1 MIAVAT
7 LFSLNYIISKIGMRA
22 FTPFV
27 FAYLRIAGA
36 ALILNCICYER
47 NAAPLSRD
55 DSRRLA
61 LYSILGV
68 VINQVAFLAGLALTT
83 AHVAAILITTIPI
96 FAVGAAIVL
105 GRERATARR
114 VGGIVI
120 AAIGAALVVGFEGF
134 DGAPRAVLGDLLI
147 IVNSLAFAL
156 YLVLSKP
163 IMARLSA
170 RRVLGRMFAIA
181 GVVLFPLAILPLMH
195 ERWQAMGASAW
206 LSLAAVII
214 GPTVAAYLL
223 NGWAL
228 RHADS
233 SIVAAYAYLQPVIAT
248 ILAFF
253 FLGEVIRPAALA
265 AGAMIFAGLY
275 AASR

>member
-36 ALILNCICYER
+36 ALILNCIFYER

-134 DGAPRAVLGDLLI
+134 DGAPRAVVGDLLI

-181 GVVLFPLAILPLMH
+181 GVVLLPLAIWPLMH

-206 LSLAAVII
+206 ISLAAVII
-214 GPTVAAYLL
+214 GPTVGAYLL

>member
-1 MIAVAT
+1 MLVAI
-7 LFSLNYIISKIGMRA
+7 LFSANYIVSKLAMHA

-27 FAYLRIAGA
+27 FAYLRIVGA
-36 ALILNCICYER
+36 ALILNLLLYER
-47 NAAPLSRD
+47 GAPPLSRED
-55 DSRRLA
+55 TRRLA

-68 VINQVAFLAGLALTT
+68 IVNQTFFLAGLALTT

-105 GRERATARR
+105 GREPATVRR
-114 VGGIVI
+114 VGGIVM
-120 AAIGAALVVGFEGF
+120 AAIGAALVIGFEGF
-134 DGAPRAVLGDLLI
+134 DGTPRAVIGDGLI
-147 IVNSLAFAL
+147 VLNSLSYAL

-163 IMARLSA
+163 MMQRLSA
-170 RRVLGRMFAIA
+170 RRVLSRMFATAAIA
-181 GVVLFPLAILPLMH
+181 MLPLAIWPLMH
-195 ERWQAMGASAW
+195 ERWSAIGPVAW
-206 LSLAAVII
+206 GGLAAVVI
-214 GPTVAAYLL
+214 GPTVGAYLL

-233 SIVAAYAYLQPVIAT
+233 SIVAAYSYLQPIFTVF
-248 ILAFF
+248 LAAI
-253 FLGEVIRPAALA
+253 FLGEVIRAAALA